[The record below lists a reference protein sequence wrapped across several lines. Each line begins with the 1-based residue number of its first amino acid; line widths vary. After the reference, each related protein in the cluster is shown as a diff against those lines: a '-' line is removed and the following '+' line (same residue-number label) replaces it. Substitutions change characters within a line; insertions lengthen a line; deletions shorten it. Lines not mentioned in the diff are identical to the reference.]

1 MADGVILGKQNG
13 GFVDGCWR
21 CFFGWLLGV
30 AHGDLLEWLIL
41 IFGMILGDILGD
53 SWWLYG

>member
-1 MADGVILGKQNG
+1 MNAGYV
-13 GFVDGCWR
+13 
-21 CFFGWLLGV
+21 FFGWLLGV
-30 AHGDLLEWLIL
+30 AYGNLLGWRML